1 MLKNKQPDETTG
13 ADCQRGL
20 VLRLREEVKQLNA
33 VLARKNRELDALH
46 YVWCSGGC
54 DGGVNRFMPG
64 QLTEDVVIAAE
75 RNTARLRGW
84 YDNSLLR
91 AKYRAERD
99 SQNADVEASP
109 PRNTPRLTL

>member
-1 MLKNKQPDETTG
+1 
-13 ADCQRGL
+13 
-20 VLRLREEVKQLNA
+20 VRLREELQQLNM

-75 RNTARLRGW
+75 RNTVRLRGW
-84 YDNSLLR
+84 FENHKLR
-91 AKYRAERD
+91 EKYKAERN
-99 SQNADVEASP
+99 SHHAEPIRSGGSATSP
-109 PRNTPRLTL
+109 EGNPS